1 MITTFFRTS
10 KPHHYFIFLFVLFSM
25 HVFQR
30 LGLLGQEFQGH
41 NYVVEIIDLF
51 ALFGI
56 LFLVVFII
64 TKNNLTQNNSLAA
77 AYFCLFTVVIPEVI
91 STHEILVSNLFVLM
105 AYRRIFSMRTGLNLK
120 KKYLDATLWLC
131 ISALIYP
138 LAILFFAPLFLA
150 IIQFQSDKLKHV
162 LVVIFGI
169 ISMALLVFLSHQIFE
184 TTLPWDGF
192 SKQSIG
198 FDFTSF
204 KDLFLLTSLGL
215 FAILSAWAIFALFN
229 ERISKSKFRFTFI
242 TLIFMCVI
250 AITVVLISNPKSP
263 TQLLFMLFPL
273 SVLFANISEISQ
285 LRWISDIIMIILVLL
300 TAMRLTFNILDIHFL
315 Y

>member
-10 KPHHYFIFLFVLFSM
+10 KPQHYFIFLFILFGV

-30 LGLLGQEFQGH
+30 LGLLGQEFHFQ

-64 TKNNLTQNNSLAA
+64 TKNNLTQNNSFAA
-77 AYFCLFTVVIPEVI
+77 AYFCLFTVLIPEVI

-105 AYRRIFSMRTGLNLK
+105 AYRRVFSLRTGLNLK

-131 ISALIYP
+131 VSAMFYP
-138 LAILFFAPLFLA
+138 LAILFFVPLFAA

-162 LVVIFGI
+162 LVVIFGV
-169 ISMALLVFLSHQIFE
+169 ISMALLAFVSHQIFE
-184 TTLPWDGF
+184 TTLPWDRF
-192 SKQSIG
+192 SNQKIG
-198 FDFTSF
+198 FDFMLF
-204 KDLFLLTSLGL
+204 QDLFLLISLGL
-215 FAILSAWAIFALFN
+215 FTILSTWAIFVLFN
-229 ERISKSKFRFTFI
+229 ERITKSKFRFLFI
-242 TLIFMCVI
+242 TLLFMYAI
-250 AITVVLISNPKSP
+250 GITVVLISSPKSP
-263 TQLLFMLFPL
+263 TQLLFVMFPL
-273 SVLFANISEISQ
+273 AVLFANISEISR
-285 LRWISDIIMIILVLL
+285 LRWVSNLVMIALVLL
-300 TAMRLTFNILDIHFL
+300 TAMRLAFNILDIHIL